1 MAKNP
6 LSVLVIYDVDT
17 GDGSGSYD
25 AGALYDDW
33 AEAVA
38 DIKAALDHGRQVLIE
53 TTWMTQAEYDQQRE
67 SDPEEIRRLRGEG
80 TR

>member
-1 MAKNP
+1 MAKKT

-33 AEAVA
+33 TEAAA
-38 DIKAALDHGRQVLIE
+38 DIKAALDHGRQVLIG
-53 TTWMTQAEYDQQRE
+53 TTRMTQAEYE
-67 SDPEEIRRLRGEG
+67 ANGTCDPADIRRLRGDE
-80 TR
+80 